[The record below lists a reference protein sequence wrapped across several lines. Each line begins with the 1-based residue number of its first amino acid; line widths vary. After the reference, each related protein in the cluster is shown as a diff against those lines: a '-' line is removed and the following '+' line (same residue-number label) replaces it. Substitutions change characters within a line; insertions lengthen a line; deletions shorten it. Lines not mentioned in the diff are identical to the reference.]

1 MKRKKMAICFLY
13 VLVLMLL
20 TACNSI
26 VEEKT
31 PTTLSE
37 TEEKREEGM
46 PDNIATIPEELEQIP
61 SEYLQEATQQ
71 GSIEELHYN
80 TYEAFSYEDK
90 VEELQKTAYVYLP
103 YGYDED
109 KEYNVFY
116 LMHGGWSNE
125 TTWLGTPG
133 HVSEFKNILDHAILN
148 GEISPLIV
156 VCPTYNNTS
165 PEDSGDYSLAIQLT
179 ELYHQELV
187 NDLIPA
193 VESKYSSYAKSTSHE
208 DIVSS
213 RDHRGFGG
221 FSMGSVAT
229 WRTFEYCLD
238 EFHYFM
244 PSSGNVGDGSIQDR
258 AVENSNWDWNDFFI
272 FAASGTN
279 DFAYQSF
286 QSQIMNM
293 SELPSGNFIMADN
306 ETDGNISFREQEGA
320 AHEYRA
326 ANQYVYNGLR
336 FFWNSGKEN
345 DVDVDKFSLESTVG
359 EVLADEA
366 FEDFGRLLF
375 PVDRT
380 VPEELTLEEVSSADT
395 YIWYSNIQPE
405 KTVEIVNYLKE
416 NAEAG
421 EKVFYNIYTKEEIAV
436 DASRQDT
443 GLFFF
448 RGEPGEKFAVMN
460 AGGGFSY
467 VGAMHDSFPHALE
480 VSKKGYNAFALIYRP
495 DSPYEDLAAAITYIT
510 DHAEE
515 LEVDST
521 GYSLWGGSAGARMAA
536 TLGNAD
542 YLKQLTERQDMEQA
556 AAVIMQYTGYTSAS
570 AADAPTYACVGTSDG
585 IANWTTMENWLR
597 SLNQLGIP
605 TEFHSYEGLGHG
617 FGLGTGTVA
626 DGWINDAVAFW
637 ESNM

>member
-1 MKRKKMAICFLY
+1 
-13 VLVLMLL
+13 MLTL
-20 TACNSI
+20 FTACDATRKETAS
-26 VEEKT
+26 
-31 PTTLSE
+31 TTLSE

-61 SEYLQEATQQ
+61 SEYLQEAAQQ

-90 VEELQKTAYVYLP
+90 SQELQKTAYVYLP
-103 YGYDED
+103 YGYDEG

-125 TTWLGTPG
+125 TTWLGTPD
-133 HVSEFKNILDHAILN
+133 HVSEFKNILDHAIQN

-179 ELYHQELV
+179 GLYHQELV

-258 AVENSNWDWNDFFI
+258 AVENSNWNWNDFFI

-336 FFWNSGKEN
+336 FFRNSGKEN

-421 EKVFYNIYTKEEIAV
+421 EKVFYNIYTEEEIAA
-436 DASRQDT
+436 DASKQDT

-480 VSKKGYNAFALIYRP
+480 VSKMGYNAFALIYRP

-515 LEVDST
+515 LEVDPT

-542 YLKQLTERQDMEQA
+542 YLEQLTGRQDMDQA
-556 AAVIMQYTGYTSAS
+556 AAVIMQYTGYTSTS

-585 IANWTTMENWLR
+585 IANWTTMENRLK

-605 TEFHSYEGLGHG
+605 TEFHSYEGLRHG
-617 FGLGTGTVA
+617 FGLGTGTAA